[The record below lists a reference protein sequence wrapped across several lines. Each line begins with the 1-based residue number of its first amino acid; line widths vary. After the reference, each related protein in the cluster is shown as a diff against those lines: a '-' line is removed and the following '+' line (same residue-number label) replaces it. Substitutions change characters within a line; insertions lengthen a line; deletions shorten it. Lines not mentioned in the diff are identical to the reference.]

1 MTRRF
6 LGIFGTSLII
16 AGLLPG
22 LGIAFG
28 EQPAPATDQAQAP
41 DDVPAQSSDQP
52 PQGADQGQAADDN
65 GYASISVFTRALEMI
80 RQDYVDDKKVSFH
93 DLTYGAMRGMLE
105 TLDPHSQFMDPNDF
119 KGMQDDTKSQFGGL
133 GVVVSAKDGNLIVV
147 SPMEDTPGFKA
158 GLLPGDQILKI
169 NGASA
174 EKMDLNDAIAKLRG
188 DPGEKVTLTILR
200 PSTKEIKDFT
210 MERAIIK
217 VPSVKDAHIL
227 SPEIAGD
234 DYKVGYLRITQF
246 NEPTASDLDKRLTEL
261 ERQGMQA
268 LIIDLRYNPGGLLN
282 SAVDVCGQFLPPHT
296 LVVSTEGRMPSQKR
310 TYATSETGKEHP
322 DYPIAILINGS
333 SASGAE
339 IVAGALKDLG
349 RAILVGE
356 TTFGKGSVQSV
367 MQLPDGSAMRLTTA
381 KYYTPSHTVIH
392 EHGVSPNIHATLTAD
407 EERLLMLSRREEILS
422 DDDKKDLDG
431 FRDPQLDRAVDAL
444 KGVMIY
450 AERTGQKTVLFKSR
464 KTDTSAVQ

>member
-1 MTRRF
+1 MTKRF
-6 LGIFGTSLII
+6 LGLFGTLWII
-16 AGLLPG
+16 AGVALAAPPAQPSDSATIQLPDQST
-22 LGIAFG
+22 A
-28 EQPAPATDQAQAP
+28 EQPPAATT
-41 DDVPAQSSDQP
+41 
-52 PQGADQGQAADDN
+52 DDN
-65 GYASISVFTRALEMI
+65 GYASISVFTRALELI
-80 RQDYVDDKKVSFH
+80 RQDYVDEKKISFH

-105 TLDPHSQFMDPNDF
+105 TLDPHSQFMDPDDF

-158 GLLPGDQILKI
+158 GLHPGDQILKI

-217 VPSVKDAHIL
+217 VASVKDAHIL
-227 SPEIAGD
+227 SPDIAG

-246 NEPTASDLDKRLTEL
+246 NEPTAADLDKRLTEL
-261 ERQGMQA
+261 EGQGMQA

-296 LVVSTEGRMPSQKR
+296 VVVSTEGRMPSQKR
-310 TYATSETGKEHP
+310 NYWTSETAKEHP

-422 DDDKKDLDG
+422 DDDKKDLES

-450 AERTGQKTVLFKSR
+450 AERSGQKTVLLKPR
-464 KTDTSAVQ
+464 KPDSATSLQ